1 MKFWSAFLFA
11 SLMLGHTASNV
22 DAQAVDLDEFCT
34 RFPLNSRCEGYTP
47 QDSEST
53 DLSEPSP
60 QSESSPQVVNVHLN
74 VTGDDDEIV
83 MLEINEETIGD
94 IRLSAFHI
102 EKTEDGGFFTLSN
115 LVNGAIGAVSPVPI
129 PFDLFQSFTSQASQT
144 EYIAF
149 TPDGCMEQMPLMNG
163 QGFQLADCS
172 IVGTETLS
180 LSEDVDIRSGFFTL
194 GYMEGTLLRAI
205 IFRID
210 EHEAEFVGASELGD
224 LCQSFPLNS
233 RCRYWPISQ
242 TEALPLTKPLGNLA
256 AARQF

>member
-1 MKFWSAFLFA
+1 MRFLSAFLFA
-11 SLMLGHTASNV
+11 SLMLGYTVSKV
-22 DAQAVDLDEFCT
+22 DAQTVDLDDFCT

-47 QDSEST
+47 QNSESV
-53 DLSEPSP
+53 DSSET
-60 QSESSPQVVNVHLN
+60 SPQVVNVHLN

-94 IRLSAFHI
+94 IRLSAYHI

-115 LVNGAIGAVSPVPI
+115 LANGAIGALSPVPI
-129 PFDLFQSFTSQASQT
+129 PFDLFRSFTSQASQT

-149 TPDGCMEQMPLMNG
+149 TPDNCMEQMPLMNG

-172 IVGTETLS
+172 IVGTDTLS

-194 GYMEGTLLRAI
+194 GYIEGTLLRAI

-210 EHEAEFVGASELGD
+210 EHEAEFVGALELGN

-233 RCRYWPISQ
+233 RCRYWPIAQ
-242 TEALPLTKPLGNLA
+242 TEPLLTEPLENSTA
-256 AARQF
+256 AQQF

>member
-1 MKFWSAFLFA
+1 
-11 SLMLGHTASNV
+11 MLGYMAPKA
-22 DAQAVDLDEFCT
+22 DAQTVDRDELCQ

-47 QDSEST
+47 QNSESVDSLET
-53 DLSEPSP
+53 
-60 QSESSPQVVNVHLN
+60 SSQVVNVHLN
-74 VTGDDDEIV
+74 VTGPEDEMV
-83 MLEINEETIGD
+83 MLEINEETVGD
-94 IRLSAFHI
+94 IRLSAYHI
-102 EKTEDGGFFTLSN
+102 ERTEDDGFFTLSN
-115 LVNGAIGAVSPVPI
+115 LLNGAIGVVSPVPI

-149 TPDGCMEQMPLMNG
+149 TPDNCMEQMPLMNG

-172 IVGTETLS
+172 IVGTDTLF